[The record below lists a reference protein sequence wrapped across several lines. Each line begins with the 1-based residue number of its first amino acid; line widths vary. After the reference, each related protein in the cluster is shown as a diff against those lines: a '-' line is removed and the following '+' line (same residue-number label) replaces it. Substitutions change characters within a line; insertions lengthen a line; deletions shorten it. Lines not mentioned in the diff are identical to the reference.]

1 MNISTFLTI
10 FSVAPA
16 LVLAASCNNN
26 CGRQVAGA
34 GRRDPPLSTR
44 SSLCSEFVTTYVT
57 VARGPPTDT
66 PQSREEPSVPIVTGI
81 KPTYASACPDPIAY
95 WSACQCF
102 TGIKATTITKVAGAE
117 TTTSSIAS
125 SQIISTPLVTRTA
138 SPTSNSSSPSCTI
151 GAEFA
156 LHIIEEESDLCQNML
171 QDPYFEPP
179 NYDIKGLLQDRRPV
193 GVGIERYPDYYQRD
207 DSVPINY
214 GGVEGPPGS
223 SMRCNIL
230 VHRGYIKAT
239 LPGAYEFLV
248 TEPPREDVMF
258 VWFGDKAKSG
268 AFNASN
274 ADIVVPNDNGWPYRF
289 FVYFRDASEF
299 ISFRM
304 FWSHGKGTPGSFSVG
319 VFPTY
324 PVGLDE
330 DVEPENPVFYSNCSG
345 SNSPAPAW
353 PSWESEDYSGGN

>member
-10 FSVAPA
+10 FSVAPT

-26 CGRQVAGA
+26 CGRQVAGT
-34 GRRDPPLSTR
+34 GRRDPPLSSR

-66 PQSREEPSVPIVTGI
+66 PQSREEPSVPIVTGT
-81 KPTYASACPDPIAY
+81 KPTYASACPDPTAY

-102 TGIKATTITKVAGAE
+102 TAIKATTITIVAGAE
-117 TTTSSIAS
+117 TTTSSIPS
-125 SQIISTPLVTRTA
+125 SQIISTPLVTTTA
-138 SPTSNSSSPSCTI
+138 TPTSDSPSPSCTI

-171 QDPYFEPP
+171 LDPYFGPE
-179 NYDIKGLLQDRRPV
+179 NYDIKGLLQGRHPM
-193 GVGIERYPDYYQRD
+193 GVGTTRYIEFEQQD
-207 DSVPINY
+207 DSLPINY
-214 GGVEGPPGS
+214 GGVQGPPGS
-223 SMRCNIL
+223 SLKCNIL

-239 LPGAYEFLV
+239 LPGAYEFLIS
-248 TEPPREDVMF
+248 EPPREDVLF

-268 AFNASN
+268 AFNVSN
-274 ADIVVPNDNGWPYRF
+274 ADIIVPNDNGWPYRF
-289 FVYFRDASEF
+289 FVYFKDASEY
-299 ISFRM
+299 IPFRM
-304 FWSHGKGTPGSFSVG
+304 FWSHGRGRSEFFVG
-319 VFPTY
+319 IFPTY

-345 SNSPAPAW
+345 SDSPAPAW